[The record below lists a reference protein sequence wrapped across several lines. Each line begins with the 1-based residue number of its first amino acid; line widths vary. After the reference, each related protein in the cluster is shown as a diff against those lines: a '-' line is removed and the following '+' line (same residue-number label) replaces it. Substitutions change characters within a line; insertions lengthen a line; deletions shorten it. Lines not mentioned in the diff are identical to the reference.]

1 MTLYDQDWAAEQR
14 KNRLKAMQNQ
24 NRMEWVDEQ
33 FEGQDKNPLAVWAAL
48 VMVVVVVFF
57 SVMLVLHFADIID
70 GRPAVNL
77 KLAGVSN
84 ALHH

>member
-33 FEGQDKNPLAVWAAL
+33 SEGHDKNPLAVWAAL
-48 VMVVVVVFF
+48 VMVVIVAFF
-57 SVMLVLHFADIID
+57 AVTLVLHFAEVID
-70 GRPAVNL
+70 GRPAVNVRL
-77 KLAGVSN
+77 SQK
-84 ALHH
+84 